1 MSHIIV
7 GLGNP
12 GEEYE
17 KTRHNAGRHAVLS
30 FAKAHDVEE
39 WKHDKR
45 LGALIARAVVGKEKV
60 TLVLPQTFM
69 NKSGASMRPLITNA
83 KKAER
88 LIVVHDDLDLP
99 MGKLKI
105 VFNRGS
111 GGHKGVESIVR
122 ALRTEKFTRVR
133 IGVSPAT
140 QRGKVKKPDTS
151 KVIDFILKKWR
162 ASDEQAFKPVWK
174 KVSDALAMIVTEG
187 RDKAMGTYN

>member
-17 KTRHNAGRHAVLS
+17 RTRHSVGRHAVLS
-30 FAKAHDVEE
+30 FAKAHDASE
-39 WKHDKR
+39 WKHDKK
-45 LGALIARAVVGKEKV
+45 LNALVASAKVGKEKV
-60 TLVLPQTFM
+60 ILLLPETFM
-69 NKSGASMRPLITNA
+69 NKSGAAVRPLITSA
-83 KKAER
+83 KKAES
-88 LIVVHDDLDLP
+88 LVVIHDDLDLP
-99 MGKLKI
+99 VGSLKI
-105 VFNRGS
+105 VFDRGS
-111 GGHKGVESIVR
+111 GGHRGVESINR
-122 ALRTEKFTRVR
+122 AIKTERYIRVR
-133 IGVSPAT
+133 IGISPAGA
-140 QRGKVKKPDTS
+140 RGKIKKPSPD